1 MSREARQQLQELSN
15 FLNYDGSERE
25 EPVSYTHLDVYKRQS
40 LGYRKAEDNPWEI
53 LKEKYPVGSVVKA
66 KIVGMTTFGAFAQI
80 LPGVDGLI
88 HISQIADH
96 RVEKPQDELKMGEEV
111 TVKITNI
118 DFDKK
123 RISLSIRELLEEAAD
138 SAEETPETSEE
149 E

>member
-1 MSREARQQLQELSN
+1 MVNVGDTVEV
-15 FLNYDGSERE
+15 YIKD
-25 EPVSYTHLDVYKRQS
+25 LDHEKHKIS
-40 LGYRKAEDNPWEI
+40 LGYRKSEDNPWEI
-53 LKEKYPVGSVVKA
+53 LKEKYPAGSVVKA
-66 KIVGMTTFGAFAQI
+66 KVVGMTAFGAFAQI

-96 RVEKPQDELKMGEEV
+96 RVEKPQDELKIGEEV

-138 SAEETPETSEE
+138 SAAEAAEGSAEE

>member
-1 MSREARQQLQELSN
+1 M
-15 FLNYDGSERE
+15 
-25 EPVSYTHLDVYKRQS
+25 
-40 LGYRKAEDNPWEI
+40 
-53 LKEKYPVGSVVKA
+53 
-66 KIVGMTTFGAFAQI
+66 
-80 LPGVDGLI
+80 DGLI

>member
-1 MSREARQQLQELSN
+1 M
-15 FLNYDGSERE
+15 
-25 EPVSYTHLDVYKRQS
+25 
-40 LGYRKAEDNPWEI
+40 
-53 LKEKYPVGSVVKA
+53 
-66 KIVGMTTFGAFAQI
+66 
-80 LPGVDGLI
+80 
-88 HISQIADH
+88 
-96 RVEKPQDELKMGEEV
+96 EKPQDELKMGEEV